1 MGLKQQ
7 KRLPGR
13 LISALAL
20 FFLLLLL
27 LRPAVL
33 QAFAPEEG
41 VTLNILMYHSI
52 VASEANAGLYAVTLA
67 QLEQDLAGLKARG
80 YHFVSP
86 RMVLDYTD
94 EGAPLPEKP
103 VLLTFDDGY
112 RSGLTLLPPLL
123 ERYGAYAVVAPV
135 GSYCDAASRQADDSS
150 PHGSMRWE
158 DMAQI
163 ARELPQITLANHS
176 YALHSTRPRLGCGR
190 LPGERRERWQQIF
203 LEDTEKM
210 QRAMEDICGS
220 APYIYAYPYG
230 NVPEGADGLL
240 RQQGFSMTFSCYE
253 RPCLL
258 RQGDRDGL
266 FSMGRFN
273 RDGRLQ
279 SADFLDR
286 WEEKQ

>member
-1 MGLKQQ
+1 MGLKQR
-7 KRLPGR
+7 KRLLCR
-13 LISALAL
+13 LTPALVSL
-20 FFLLLLL
+20 CLLLPL
-27 LRPAVL
+27 LRPAVR

-52 VASEANAGLYAVTLA
+52 VTSEANAGLYAVTLG

-112 RSGLTLLPPLL
+112 RSSLTLLPALL

-135 GSYCDAASRQADDSS
+135 GSYCDAALQDDDGS
-150 PHGSMRWE
+150 PHSSMRWE
-158 DMAQI
+158 DMAQA
-163 ARELPQITLANHS
+163 ARELPRITLADHS
-176 YALHSTRPRLGCGR
+176 YALHSTRPRLGCSR
-190 LPGERRERWQQIF
+190 LPGESREHWQQIF

-230 NVPEGADGLL
+230 SVPEGADALL
-240 RQQGFSMTFSCYE
+240 RQQGFAMTFSCYE
-253 RPCLL
+253 RPCVL

>member
-1 MGLKQQ
+1 MGLKQRKQ
-7 KRLPGR
+7 LLRRLAPV
-13 LISALAL
+13 LAALC
-20 FFLLLLL
+20 LLLPL
-27 LRPAVL
+27 LRPAVR

-52 VASEANAGLYAVTLA
+52 VTSEANAGLYAVTLG

-112 RSGLTLLPPLL
+112 RSGLTLLPALL
-123 ERYGAYAVVAPV
+123 ERYAAYGVVAPV
-135 GSYCDAASRQADDSS
+135 GSYCDAALQDGDGS
-150 PHGSMRWE
+150 PHSSMCWK
-158 DMAQI
+158 DMAR
-163 ARELPQITLANHS
+163 AALELPRITLANHS
-176 YALHSTRPRLGCGR
+176 YALHSIRPRLGCGR
-190 LPGERRERWQQIF
+190 LPGESQERWQKLF

-210 QRAMEDICGS
+210 QSAMEEVCGS

-230 NVPEGADGLL
+230 NIPEGADELL

-253 RPCLL
+253 RPCVL

-266 FSMGRFN
+266 FSMGRFH

-279 SADFLDR
+279 SADFLDQ